1 MTRLG
6 IDFGTSTTVAVLAV
20 DGREP
25 RPLLFDG
32 SPLMPSA
39 VCLDEGGGLV
49 VGRDALHLGMASP
62 GRLEPNPKRRV
73 DEAAVLLGDAEV
85 PVPRLFEAVLDRAVA
100 EAAGMSGGPL
110 TDVVVTC
117 PAAWGERRRQV
128 LLGAAPAGARLVAEP
143 VAAAH
148 YFADVAGHRV
158 PVGGTALVYDFGA
171 GTFDASVVRR
181 TEGGFELLATLGL
194 DDTGGLDVDAAVFAH
209 LRDVV
214 PDPQGYWPRLANPK
228 DALDRRVTQQ
238 VWDNVRTAKEM
249 LSRLPSTLVHL
260 PLFNVEVPL
269 DRDTLG
275 RLAEPVLRR
284 TVGTSVEVLAVAGQP
299 ISSLAAVF
307 LAGGSSRMPA
317 VAAALDQALGI
328 PPVVVDQPELA
339 VAEGSLRGF
348 DQPATTAPVPVT
360 PPAPVP
366 VTPAAPV
373 PVTPAAPVPVTP
385 AAPVP
390 VERGAGGAGT
400 GAAAGWAEQAAIQT
414 SGVAGVTGV
423 QPAPPVHQR
432 KRDKGRLLLAGGA
445 AVLLLLAGGGGG
457 AYAWSQRPDGVRAA
471 ALPAVLPTPSA
482 SPSPS
487 VSPSPTVSVA
497 AGLDPCLVGRW
508 RQTSSEI
515 HVNNGSKR
523 QQFSGGAGIVQ
534 EFDGAGRMSYD
545 ANASQPYKATFD
557 GASWTE
563 TFRGVVTGN
572 YRILDGA
579 VVLSGLSGEISW
591 VIDRNGKRNN
601 SGKGTLAVKPERY
614 VCEATKLIQYGP
626 DGDYTNELERIG

>member
-1 MTRLG
+1 MARLG

-39 VCLDEGGGLV
+39 VCLDGDGALV
-49 VGRDALHLGMASP
+49 VGRDAVHLGMASP
-62 GRLEPNPKRRV
+62 GLLEPNPKRRV
-73 DEAAVLLGDAEV
+73 DEATVLLGDAEV
-85 PVPRLFEAVLDRAVA
+85 PVGRLFKAVLDRAVA
-100 EAAGMSGGPL
+100 AADGMSGGPL
-110 TDVVVTC
+110 TGVVVTC
-117 PAAWGERRRQV
+117 PAAWGERRRRV
-128 LLGAAPAGARLVAEP
+128 LLDAAPAGTRLVAEP

-181 TEGGFELLATLGL
+181 TDDGFELLATLGL
-194 DDTGGLDVDAAVFAH
+194 DDAGGLDVDAALLAH
-209 LRDVV
+209 LRETV
-214 PDPQGYWPRLANPK
+214 PDPQGYWPRLTNPA

-269 DRDTLG
+269 DRGTLE
-275 RLAEPVLRR
+275 RLAAPVLQR
-284 TVGTSVEVLAVAGQP
+284 TVGTSVEGLAVAGQP

-317 VAAALDQALGI
+317 VAAALERALGVA
-328 PPVVVDQPELA
+328 PVVVDQPELA

-348 DQPATTAPVPVT
+348 DQPSAGPSATAEAVTART
-360 PPAPVP
+360 APAPVM
-366 VTPAAPV
+366 A
-373 PVTPAAPVPVTP
+373 
-385 AAPVP
+385 
-390 VERGAGGAGT
+390 
-400 GAAAGWAEQAAIQT
+400 
-414 SGVAGVTGV
+414 V
-423 QPAPPVHQR
+423 QPA
-432 KRDKGRLLLAGGA
+432 A
-445 AVLLLLAGGGGG
+445 AVPLPPLSVAPVQGSRRRLVVLAAVVGLAVLAGGGG
-457 AYAWSQRPDGVRAA
+457 ALAWSLRPDERSA
-471 ALPAVLPTPSA
+471 ALPAILPTPSA

-487 VSPSPTVSVA
+487 VSPSPAVSVA

-508 RQTSSEI
+508 RQTSSEVHI
-515 HVNNGSKR
+515 DYGSKR
-523 QQFSGGAGIVQ
+523 QQFSGGAGILQ
-534 EFDGAGRMSYD
+534 EFDGEGHTVYD
-545 ANASQPYKATFD
+545 ANTSEPYRATFD
-557 GASWTE
+557 GANWEE
-563 TFRGVVTGN
+563 TFRGVARGN

-591 VIDRNGKRNN
+591 VITRNGKRNN
-601 SGKGTLAVKPERY
+601 SGKGPLGVKPERY
-614 VCEATKLIQYGP
+614 LCDERKLIQYGP
-626 DGDYTNELERIG
+626 DGDYTNELERVPPAGG